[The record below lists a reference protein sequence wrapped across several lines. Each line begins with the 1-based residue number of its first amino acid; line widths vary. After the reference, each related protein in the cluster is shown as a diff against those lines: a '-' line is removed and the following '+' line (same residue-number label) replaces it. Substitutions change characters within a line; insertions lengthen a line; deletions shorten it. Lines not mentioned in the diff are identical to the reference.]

1 MPIGLAYFAST
12 LQTIGYPCKVVDA
25 FGENPNQYWKEG
37 DFIFRGLLPSEI
49 VAQINNNAGETPL
62 KIIFVYAINLTYHQ
76 STINI
81 IKQIRASFPKISIA
95 VLENSQAVT
104 AYSLEDIQNEFYD
117 AGANYVIIGEP
128 EQRGIALIKHI
139 DGQCED
145 DDLLNI
151 DGIGFKQEN
160 GSGYTAAVKK
170 INDLDSL
177 PFPAWELFPLHNYW
191 KLKYAHGPLSA
202 KRYLPI
208 LTSRGCP
215 YACRF

>member
-117 AGANYVIIGEP
+117 AGANYVVLGEP
-128 EQRGIALIKHI
+128 DHR
-139 DGQCED
+139 
-145 DDLLNI
+145 
-151 DGIGFKQEN
+151 
-160 GSGYTAAVKK
+160 AA
-170 INDLDSL
+170 
-177 PFPAWELFPLHNYW
+177 
-191 KLKYAHGPLSA
+191 
-202 KRYLPI
+202 RYLV
-208 LTSRGCP
+208 
-215 YACRF
+215 RFSGFTHTTKFVAEYRQHTP